1 MLFGA
6 DIYVQYSDKPNRK
19 TKYDLIAVKKGKKL
33 INMDSQAPNKV
44 FEGWVKNGNFISGLT
59 KIKSECKYKSSR
71 FDFYMEAG
79 ERKIFAEIKG
89 VTLEENG
96 IVRFPDALTERGVK
110 HIKELCECV
119 REGYEAYIFFIIQM
133 EACDYFTPNRATHP
147 EFAEALMEA
156 EKAGLNIRAVNCIVS
171 PEELIIDKPI
181 KVRL

>member
-79 ERKIFAEIKG
+79 ECKIFAEIKG